1 MQDHVHPH
9 DSARD
14 GSSDATPGGMPGK
27 RRPGELLF
35 TVFLVL
41 FSGVLLWNAFG
52 ISGFEALSGPGAVPM
67 ATAAV
72 MLVSALIVLVRTLPL
87 PRTTDETVMRD
98 ILPPLAIVIVL
109 LLVGALIGA
118 AGGSL
123 QAASRTLLVDQVD
136 KERVTEAFG
145 LYALSG
151 KATAFMG
158 PALLAWVT
166 VAFGSQRAGMA
177 TILVFFVVGLAIL
190 SGVPDRR
197 R

>member
-72 MLVSALIVLVRTLPL
+72 MLVSALVVLVRTLPL

-109 LLVGALIGA
+109 LLVAYGLLLRPLGFLPTSALFLIA
-118 AGGSL
+118 AIKILSRRGWGFTVAVSLGSL
-123 QAASRTLLVDQVD
+123 VLI
-136 KERVTEAFG
+136 
-145 LYALSG
+145 Y
-151 KATAFMG
+151 
-158 PALLAWVT
+158 
-166 VAFGSQRAGMA
+166 
-177 TILVFFVVGLAIL
+177 LVFRIVFSVLMPAGIVPEGEMLQAL
-190 SGVPDRR
+190 RDLFGGGV
-197 R
+197 

>member
-109 LLVGALIGA
+109 LLVAYGLLLRPLGFLPTSALFLIA
-118 AGGSL
+118 AIKILSRRGWGFTVAVSLGSL
-123 QAASRTLLVDQVD
+123 VLI
-136 KERVTEAFG
+136 
-145 LYALSG
+145 Y
-151 KATAFMG
+151 
-158 PALLAWVT
+158 
-166 VAFGSQRAGMA
+166 
-177 TILVFFVVGLAIL
+177 LVFRIVFSVLMPAGIVPEGEMLQAL
-190 SGVPDRR
+190 RDLLGGGV
-197 R
+197 